1 LSLAGHQAGRLGS
14 SVRYHTMRKVGFLL
28 CILGIPSIVSA
39 RGNQATWENL
49 STLQPGQQIQVVE
62 MNSKSHSGSFLNV
75 SSTTI
80 SLQEKGGE
88 QTIQRQEVR
97 SVKLMEHAHR
107 LRNTLIGA
115 AVGAGAGAGI
125 GAGVTGR
132 PGNILTAVSR
142 AKGAGVGAALG
153 VIGGAIIGALWPSH
167 NMIYRA

>member
-1 LSLAGHQAGRLGS
+1 
-14 SVRYHTMRKVGFLL
+14 MRKLGFLL

-39 RGNQATWENL
+39 RGNRATWENL
-49 STLQPGQQIQVVE
+49 STLRPGQQIQVVE

-75 SSTTI
+75 SGTAI

-97 SVKLMEHAHR
+97 SVKLMEHTHR

-115 AVGAGAGAGI
+115 AAGAGAGAGI
-125 GAGVTGR
+125 GAAVTGR

-167 NMIYRA
+167 KVIYRA